1 MIDYPTFCRLRQLHD
16 VQGLNVAQIA
26 AELQLDP
33 KTVEKWIEQPTYQPR
48 QGTKRPSKLDSFKG
62 QITALL
68 ERHPYTAQQL
78 FQQLRQ
84 QGYAGGYSILK
95 EFVRQV
101 RPVRKPAF
109 LMLAFA
115 PGECA
120 QVDWGS
126 FGSIAVGSTR
136 RRLSF
141 FVMVLCYSRLL
152 YVEFTLSEG
161 MEQFLTCHRHAF
173 EFFQGVPAK
182 VVIDNLKVGV
192 LRHPFGEKALFHPR
206 YLDLAAH
213 YGFQPVACNVR
224 KANEKGR
231 VENGVGYVKKNFL
244 NGLDI
249 PSFAAL
255 HPAARQWRDTIA
267 NVRLHGE
274 TQRKPSDLFA
284 QEKPRLKPLPVLPYD
299 GAVVRPIAANGC
311 CHVTFDTNRY
321 SVPHLY
327 ASQKLTLKLDPDQLL
342 LFHHEKLIATHPR
355 SYDRRQKITNPDHT
369 KDLIVQ
375 RQQARQQTLLLTFL
389 ALSAHAESYVR
400 QLEDKRLNTLHHLQK
415 IVALS
420 EIYGPAKVDRALQD
434 ALAFEAYGCE
444 YIANILE
451 QRERPDHPPAALH
464 LTRRQDLLDLE
475 LPPADLNP
483 YQPKPNS

>member
-1 MIDYPTFCRLRQLHD
+1 VIDYETFCRLRQLHREK
-16 VQGLNVAQIA
+16 GLKVSQIA
-26 AELQLDP
+26 AELHLDP
-33 KTVEKWIEQPTYQPR
+33 KTVERWLDQPTYRPR
-48 QGTKRPSKLDSFKG
+48 QGTRRPSKLDAFKG

-78 FQQLRQ
+78 LQQLRQ
-84 QGYAGGYSILK
+84 QGYAGGYTILK
-95 EFVRQV
+95 AFVRQV
-101 RPVRKPAF
+101 RPVRKPAY
-109 LMLAFA
+109 LMLEFA

-126 FGSIAVGSTR
+126 FGSVAVGSTR

-141 FVMVLCYSRLL
+141 FVMVLCYSRMM

-161 MEQFLTCHRHAF
+161 MEQFLSCHRHAF
-173 EFFQGVPAK
+173 EFFEGVVAK

-192 LRHPFGEKALFHPR
+192 LRHPLGQKALFHPR

-213 YGFQPVACNVR
+213 YGFEPVACNVR

-244 NGLDI
+244 SGLQI

-255 HPAARQWRDTIA
+255 HPAAIQWRDTVA

-274 TQRKPSDLFA
+274 THRKPIDLFA
-284 QEKPRLKPLPVLPYD
+284 QEKPRLRPLPVMPYD
-299 GAVVRPIAANGC
+299 CGVVRPISANGC
-311 CHVTFDTNRY
+311 CHVLFDTNRY
-321 SVPHLY
+321 SVPHRY
-327 ASQKLTLKLDPDQLL
+327 ASQKLTLKLYPEQLL
-342 LFHHEKLIATHPR
+342 LFHQQKLIATHPR
-355 SYDRRQKITNPDHT
+355 GYDRRQKISNPDHT
-369 KDLIVQ
+369 KELLAQ
-375 RQQARQQTLLLTFL
+375 RKQARDQTLLLAFL
-389 ALSAHAESYVR
+389 ALSPQAEAYLR
-400 QLEDKRLNTLHHLQK
+400 KLEDKRLNSRHHLQK

-420 EIYGPAKVDRALQD
+420 EIYGPDKIGRALQD

-444 YIANILE
+444 YVANILE
-451 QRERPDHPPAALH
+451 QRERPAAPPGALH

-475 LPPADLNP
+475 LPPADLTP
-483 YQPKPNS
+483 YEPKSDS